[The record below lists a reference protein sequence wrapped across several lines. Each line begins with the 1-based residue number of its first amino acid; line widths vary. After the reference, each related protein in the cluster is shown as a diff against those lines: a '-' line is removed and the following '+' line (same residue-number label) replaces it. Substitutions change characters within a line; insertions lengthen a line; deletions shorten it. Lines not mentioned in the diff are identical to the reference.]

1 MTIPFVCSRTI
12 FLSFFST
19 GKKDEGR
26 FLIVGGKPSGRASEF
41 AFSQGTK
48 ALAFEKFKPNLTHA
62 IGFHYQCDDGDFYV
76 VTGGYDM
83 VNHGPNEKAYLLY
96 NGTNGDETIIETNDG
111 YALPVYQAAVSK
123 YQKT

>member
-48 ALAFEKFKPNLTHA
+48 ALAFEKFKPDLTHA
-62 IGFHYQCDDGDFYV
+62 IGFHYDCNDGENFYV

-83 VNHGPNEKAYLLY
+83 VNHGPNEKAYKLR
-96 NGTNGDETIIETNDG
+96 DETIIETTKKLI
-111 YALPVYQAAVSK
+111 LPVYQAAVSK
-123 YQKT
+123 

>member
-48 ALAFEKFKPNLTHA
+48 ALAFEKFKPDLTHA
-62 IGFHYQCDDGDFYV
+62 IGFRYQCPDGDFYV

-83 VNHGPNEKAYLLY
+83 VNHGPNQKAYKL
-96 NGTNGDETIIETNDG
+96 ENDG
-111 YALPVYQAAVSK
+111 YEEINDYKLPVYQSAISE
-123 YQKT
+123 YQT